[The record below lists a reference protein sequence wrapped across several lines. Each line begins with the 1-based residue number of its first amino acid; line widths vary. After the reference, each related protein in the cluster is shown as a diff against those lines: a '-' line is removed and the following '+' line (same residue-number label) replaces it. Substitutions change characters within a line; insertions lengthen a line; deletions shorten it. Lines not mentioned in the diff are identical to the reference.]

1 MKTDHILRQV
11 TQYWTGSGIHT
22 THAIKIWTDTRQMT
36 ARFGITTNRCQ
47 IWGELCSGPIIL
59 DPILPLSR
67 LDLPFR
73 SATYVTLCNKHNAEQ
88 LVSLTP
94 VPNKATPL
102 KLFSH

>member
-47 IWGELCSGPIIL
+47 IWGELCSGPIFSTRFYHYVVTTYF
-59 DPILPLSR
+59 PICQLY
-67 LDLPFR
+67 
-73 SATYVTLCNKHNAEQ
+73 YVLCNKHHA
-88 LVSLTP
+88 
-94 VPNKATPL
+94 AD
-102 KLFSH
+102 